1 MGRNFRV
8 LRRKCFSYFWL
19 GCRRTTAME
28 TWKKGDGD
36 AVVFMA
42 FMFLC
47 CLFLFG
53 MSELKWML
61 LDIG

>member
-1 MGRNFRV
+1 M
-8 LRRKCFSYFWL
+8 
-19 GCRRTTAME
+19 TMME

-47 CLFLFG
+47 CFLLFG

-61 LDIG
+61 LDID